1 MLKEK
6 NLNVNKTKQTSN
18 KKNLLHPPAVLDPH
32 LPWYWICD
40 PVFCVCWLI
49 HIFDFC
55 YFWFWLS
62 LFLKFS
68 AILVPPPSG
77 FLLAFICPGSGP
89 FCPRM
94 LSFFGII
101 LYYVYVLFHYLCCF
115 DYYCFGSILTL
126 TLRFLIHTPWSF
138 LFLISIIPSSVRLLS

>member
-1 MLKEK
+1 MLGLTVLKKMLKEK
-6 NLNVNKTKQTSN
+6 NLNVNKTKQTIY

-49 HIFDFC
+49 NIFDYC
-55 YFWFWLS
+55 YSWFWLS

-94 LSFFGII
+94 LSFFVFW
-101 LYYVYVLFHYLCCF
+101 YYSVLRLCSYSLFVLF
-115 DYYCFGSILTL
+115 
-126 TLRFLIHTPWSF
+126 
-138 LFLISIIPSSVRLLS
+138 